1 MPDQQALRS
10 LLFVPGDRPDMIA
23 KVGRAAPDGVVID
36 LEDAVST
43 ASKEFARLAAMDAL
57 AELTVPDGTLI
68 LVRVN
73 VAGSPWHADD
83 VAAAAGS
90 RADGVVLPK
99 TETAAQLGE
108 LRNSLDTAGRPDA
121 VIVAGVET
129 ATGVAD
135 ARPLLA
141 AAAATGTIA
150 TYFGAEDYIADVGGR
165 RTAEGSEVL
174 YARSHMALAARLGGV
189 PALDQV
195 VVAVHDDRAFLS
207 DAEQG
212 MSLGYQGKLCIH
224 PAQVPLANRVFAPS
238 EDEIAH
244 ARAVLD
250 AVAAADGAG
259 VVLVDGQMVDEVHL
273 RMARAVL
280 ARAGRRG

>member
-1 MPDQQALRS
+1 
-10 LLFVPGDRPDMIA
+10 MIA
-23 KVGRAAPDGVVID
+23 KVGLAAPDGIVID

-43 ASKEFARLAAMDAL
+43 GAKESARVMAMDVL
-57 AELTVPDGTLI
+57 ADLTVPGGTLI
-68 LVRVN
+68 LVRIN

-83 VAAAAGS
+83 VVAAARS
-90 RADGVVLPK
+90 RAGGVVLPK
-99 TETAAQLGE
+99 TERAAQLGQ

-121 VIVAGVET
+121 VIVAGIET
-129 ATGVAD
+129 AAGVAD

-141 AAAATGTIA
+141 EAAATGTVA
-150 TYFGAEDYIADVGGR
+150 AYFGAEDYIADVGGR
-165 RTAEGSEVL
+165 RTAGGSEVL
-174 YARSHMALAARLGGV
+174 YARSHVALAARLAAV

-195 VVAVHDDRAFLS
+195 VVAVHDDSAFLS
-207 DAEQG
+207 DAGQG

-224 PAQVPLANRVFAPS
+224 PAQVPLAHRVFAPS
-238 EDEIAH
+238 EDEIAD

-259 VVLVDGQMVDEVHL
+259 VVLVAGQMVDEVHL

-280 ARAGRRG
+280 ARAGRR